1 MIDYADVVV
10 DLAYGDSGKGK
21 VTHDLCRKGN
31 YTHVIRYNGG
41 NNAGHTIYHD
51 GKKFVTHSIP
61 SGVFFGIKSII
72 GPGCVVNVDHFFKE
86 LKELED
92 GGIKT
97 AGLVF
102 IADNAHIITDEHIA
116 EDRQDNTIGTT
127 KRGVGQAYR
136 DKHWRKGLR
145 AEQIPALKP
154 YLINMYEELYQSDKI
169 FRVLFEGAQGFG
181 LDIDWGDYPYVTS
194 SGCTV
199 GAAISN
205 GVPPKRIRNVWGV
218 TKVYETY
225 VGMKDFQP
233 EDPVF
238 EEIREKGAEY
248 GATTGRPRQCNW
260 LNISNFIKAVDING
274 VNKIVFN
281 KADILRDV
289 GVWKAYD
296 KNGFLVSFK
305 DEEQMK
311 YWIMDH
317 LPKDSAQLF
326 WSDSPDRI

>member
-41 NNAGHTIYHD
+41 NNAGHTIYHN

-72 GPGCVVNVDHFFKE
+72 GPGCVVNVDHFFQE
-86 LKELED
+86 LKELQD

-97 AGLVF
+97 DGLIF
-102 IADNAHIITDEHIA
+102 IANNAHIITNEHLE
-116 EDRQDNTIGTT
+116 EDRQDNVIGTT

-136 DKHWRKGLR
+136 DKYWRKGIR
-145 AEQIPALKP
+145 AEQVESLKP
-154 YLINMYEELYQSDKI
+154 YLIDMYEELYQKDKI

-199 GAAISN
+199 GAAIAN
-205 GVPPKRIRNVWGV
+205 GVPAKRIRNVWGV
-218 TKVYETY
+218 AKVYETY
-225 VGMKDFQP
+225 VGLKEFQP
-233 EDPVF
+233 DDPIF
-238 EEIREKGAEY
+238 DKIRDAGAEY

-260 LNISNFIKAVDING
+260 IDSNNFFKAVDING
-274 VNKIVFN
+274 ANKIVFN
-281 KADILRDV
+281 KADILRQLRT
-289 GVWKAYD
+289 WKIYD
-296 KNGFLVSFK
+296 EKGFLVSFK
-305 DEEQMK
+305 DEFSMK
-311 YWIMDH
+311 EWFLDR
-317 LPKDSAQLF
+317 LPRSTEVF

>member
-1 MIDYADVVV
+1 MIAFADVVV

-21 VTHDLCRKGN
+21 VTHQLCKDGE

-41 NNAGHTIYHD
+41 NNAGHTIYHE

-72 GPGCVVNVDHFFKE
+72 GPGCVVNVEHFFNE
-86 LKELED
+86 LKELQD

-97 AGLVF
+97 DGLIF
-102 IADNAHIITDEHIA
+102 IARNAHIITDEHLY
-116 EDRQDNTIGTT
+116 EDRQDNVIGTT

-136 DKHWRKGLR
+136 DKHWRKGIR
-145 AEQIPALKP
+145 AEQVPALKD
-154 YLINMYEELYQSDKI
+154 YLIDIYEELHLSETPCRI
-169 FRVLFEGAQGFG
+169 LFEGAQGFG

-199 GAAISN
+199 ASAVAN
-205 GVPPKRIRNVWGV
+205 GVPPRKIRNIWGV

-225 VGMKDFQP
+225 VGMKKFQP
-233 EDPVF
+233 EDAIF
-238 EEIREKGAEY
+238 DEIREKGMEY

-260 LNISNFIKAVDING
+260 LDMSTFFKAVDING
-274 VNKIVFN
+274 ANKIVFN
-281 KADILRDV
+281 KADVLREI
-289 GVWKAYD
+289 GVWKVYD
-296 KNGFLVSFK
+296 ENGFVTQFK
-305 DEEQMK
+305 DEEEMK
-311 YWIMDH
+311 KWIKKQ
-317 LPKDSAQLF
+317 LPTTVELF

>member
-21 VTHDLCRKGN
+21 VTHDLCRKGT

-41 NNAGHTIYHD
+41 NNAGHTIYHN

-72 GPGCVVNVDHFFKE
+72 GPGCVVNVDHFFQE
-86 LKELED
+86 LKELQD

-97 AGLVF
+97 DGLIF
-102 IADNAHIITDEHIA
+102 IANNAHIITSEHLE
-116 EDRQDNTIGTT
+116 EDRQDNVIGTT

-136 DKHWRKGLR
+136 DKYWRKGIR
-145 AEQIPALKP
+145 AEQVESLKP
-154 YLINMYEELYQSDKI
+154 YLIDMYEELYQKDKI

-199 GAAISN
+199 GAAIAN
-205 GVPPKRIRNVWGV
+205 GVPAKRIRNVWGV
-218 TKVYETY
+218 AKVYETY
-225 VGMKDFQP
+225 VGLKEFQP
-233 EDPVF
+233 DDPIF
-238 EEIREKGAEY
+238 DKIRDAGAEY

-260 LNISNFIKAVDING
+260 INSNNFFKAVDING
-274 VNKIVFN
+274 ANKIVFN
-281 KADILRDV
+281 KADILKQLKT
-289 GVWKAYD
+289 WKIYD
-296 KNGFLVSFK
+296 EKGFLVSFK
-305 DEEQMK
+305 DEFSMK
-311 YWIMDH
+311 EWFLDR
-317 LPKDSAQLF
+317 LPRSTEVF